1 MNAWLVSESGTNIWA
16 FISVANA
23 FIISCICVGIVMTSS
38 LLVLELKCS
47 RRMRFD
53 PVAAKT
59 CSRADL
65 YISAD
70 TDGIT
75 MRLSCTYAV
84 GCILGFLNQYINP
97 RMEHL
102 LG

>member
-1 MNAWLVSESGTNIWA
+1 
-16 FISVANA
+16 
-23 FIISCICVGIVMTSS
+23 MTSS

-97 RMEHL
+97 RQYGAFVGVTYDESSSHPSAFKRVSETRVDFSF
-102 LG
+102 